1 MHCLALAAVVRIA
14 MFQAWVFVMRC
25 GFVSLAKRSVLFV
38 LPAQSLCFGWI
49 DRSMMVV

>member
-1 MHCLALAAVVRIA
+1 MHCLALETVVRIA
-14 MFQAWVFVMRC
+14 KFQAWMFAMRC

-38 LPAQSLCFGWI
+38 FPAQSLCFGWI

>member
-14 MFQAWVFVMRC
+14 NFQARMFAMRC

-38 LPAQSLCFGWI
+38 FPAQSLCFGWI